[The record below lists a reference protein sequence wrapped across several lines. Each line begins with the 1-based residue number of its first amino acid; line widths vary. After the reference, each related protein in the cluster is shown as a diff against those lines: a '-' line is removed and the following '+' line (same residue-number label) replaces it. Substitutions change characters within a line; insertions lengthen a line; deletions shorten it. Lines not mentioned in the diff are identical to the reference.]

1 MAEDNNNN
9 KPTEDNQK
17 KLTAKIA
24 KQAKEI
30 IALKDQLAA
39 VTPSENAEDKPTYKD
54 YLFLVDTFRFQGKK
68 HSSKEAVKNEDL
80 MKSLIK
86 ANFSGL
92 KKTK

>member
-9 KPTEDNQK
+9 NPPEDNLK
-17 KLTAKIA
+17 KLTAKNA

-39 VTPSENAEDKPTYKD
+39 VTPSENAEDKPTKD